1 MSEQRPAADETFNR
15 LTPRQIL
22 ARVLPYV
29 RRQPLMVA
37 VCLVSV
43 IGAAAASRALPWIIG
58 RVVDQAVL
66 PGNAEVFL
74 NLALL
79 YLVIEL
85 VKTVLQF
92 SQSYSFQIFGNRM
105 LTHVRTDLQ
114 KHVLAL
120 PVDYFNRTP
129 AGRVVTRLTNDI
141 GSLGELFSDGVIK
154 VFTSTVVLLSTVVA
168 MSLVSWK
175 LTLVTII
182 SAPFF
187 IYITWR
193 LTVRLRGLLHETKT
207 KVSALNSFLAENI
220 SGLRVIQIYNRVDRQ
235 NERFA
240 KLTLAERDAIRATV
254 RGYAWMQPV
263 LNLFNATVVTTALI
277 AGGALSLEG
286 GIALGALVTFIL
298 YAQDFIQPIRDIL
311 EKVQQF
317 QNATTSA
324 ERVFH
329 LLEEPTEVDPDREA
343 GQDARSRVAPLRG
356 AIEIRSLT
364 FRYRTDREPALRE
377 ISLEIPAGQ
386 SVAIVGRTGSG
397 KTTLISLLQ
406 RFYQPPEGTVFLD
419 GRPLEE
425 FDKRG
430 LRGRLGV
437 IQQDPILFRGDV
449 LENIRLENETISPA
463 QAQLAAERVGLRL
476 GLNHVVEERGQN
488 LSMGERQLIAFARIL
503 VYDPD
508 ILILDEATSNV
519 DPETEAKIQSA
530 TKTVMSGRT
539 SLIIAH
545 RLATVRDCA
554 RLIVMENGRIVED
567 GAPAELARADGPFAR
582 LQRADLDG
590 EKS

>member
-1 MSEQRPAADETFNR
+1 
-15 LTPRQIL
+15 
-22 ARVLPYV
+22 
-29 RRQPLMVA
+29 MVA
-37 VCLVSV
+37 ICLISV
-43 IGAAAASRALPWIIG
+43 IGAAAASRALPWLIG
-58 RVVDQAVL
+58 RIVDQAVL
-66 PGNAEVFL
+66 PGNSQVFL

-85 VKTVLQF
+85 IKTVLQF

-120 PVDYFNRTP
+120 PIDYFNRTP
-129 AGRVVTRLTNDI
+129 AGRVTTRLTNDI

-154 VFTSTVVLLSTVVA
+154 VFTSTVVLLSTIVA

-175 LTLVTII
+175 LTLVTIV

-187 IYITWR
+187 VYVTWR
-193 LTVRLRGLLHETKT
+193 LTVRLRGLLHETKA

-220 SGLRVIQIYNRVDRQ
+220 AGLRVIQIYNRVDRQ

-277 AGGALSLEG
+277 AGGALSLQD

-329 LLEEPTEVDPDREA
+329 LLEEPTESLDGAMEVSDVRA
-343 GQDARSRVAPLRG
+343 LVQPLRG
-356 AIEIRSLT
+356 DIEIRNLT
-364 FRYRTDREPALRE
+364 FRYRADREPALKE
-377 ISLEIPAGQ
+377 VSLKIPAGQ

-406 RFYQPPEGTVFLD
+406 RFYQPPSGTIRLD
-419 GRPLEE
+419 DRPIED
-425 FDKRG
+425 FDRRG

-437 IQQDPILFRGDV
+437 IQQDPILFRGNV
-449 LENIRLENETISPA
+449 LENIRLENETISVA
-463 QAQLAAERVGLRL
+463 QARAAADRVGLRL
-476 GLNHVVEERGQN
+476 QLDHPVEERGQN

-519 DPETEAKIQSA
+519 DPETEAKIQQA
-530 TKTVMSGRT
+530 TKAVMSGRT

-554 RLIVMENGRIVED
+554 RLIVMEHGRVVED
-567 GAPAELARADGPFAR
+567 GAPNELARANGPFAR
-582 LQRADLDG
+582 LQSADQIEG
-590 EKS
+590 